1 MCSLRLWRAGGLLA
15 TVLLVASILAGCS
28 AGPSTAALLDPP
40 PPASP
45 SPIPAPDDPDLGRQL
60 FTGQIAVPGF
70 VACIGCHS
78 VDPAGR
84 AGIGPNLATI
94 GQVAGQRITGMTAAE
109 YIERSI
115 RFHDEFVVPGYGPG
129 IARGALGGR
138 DFDEVLSDAQVLALV
153 TYLMSLP
160 AGPSG
165 ANPTSGIAV
174 ARASPPPGAATTA
187 GRASATPTP
196 TASAT
201 TSATPTPTA
210 SATTGATPTPTAS
223 ATTGATPTP
232 TASAT
237 TGATPTPTAS
247 ATTSATPAA
256 TSTSTASPTPAGTPV
271 ATPTAP
277 PSPTPL
283 PAPTPTPV
291 ATPTAVAVAASPTS
305 APLPSAPDDPDLAR
319 YAGCVSCH
327 NQHPQQVRMPH
338 PLNPTCNECHRGSPN
353 RIGCPT
359 CHSMHAV
366 DNKHEAI
373 PDLACATC
381 HK

>member
-1 MCSLRLWRAGGLLA
+1 MCSLRLWRAGGLLV
-15 TVLLVASILAGCS
+15 TIIFVASILAGCS

-40 PPASP
+40 SSASP
-45 SPIPAPDDPDLGRQL
+45 SPVPAPDDAEAGRQL
-60 FTGQIAVPGF
+60 FTGQLAVPGF

-84 AGIGPNLATI
+84 AGIGPNLAAI
-94 GQVAGQRITGMTAAE
+94 GQIAGQRVPGMSAAE
-109 YIERSI
+109 YVERSI

-138 DFDEVLSDAQVLALV
+138 EFDEVLSDAQVAALV
-153 TYLMSLP
+153 AYLMSLP
-160 AGPSG
+160 ANPSG
-165 ANPTSGIAV
+165 ANPRSGVAV
-174 ARASPPPGAATTA
+174 ALSSPPSGAAMPPVT
-187 GRASATPTP
+187 ASAAATPTASTSTTP

-201 TSATPTPTA
+201 STPTAGATTTPTA
-210 SATTGATPTPTAS
+210 SVTAS
-223 ATTGATPTP
+223 ATSTP
-232 TASAT
+232 TAGAT
-237 TGATPTPTAS
+237 TTPTA
-247 ATTSATPAA
+247 SATPAA
-256 TSTSTASPTPAGTPV
+256 TSTSTASPTPAATPV
-271 ATPTAP
+271 ATPTPA
-277 PSPTPL
+277 SPTPP
-283 PAPTPTPV
+283 PAPAPTPV

-305 APLPSAPDDPDLAR
+305 APLPSAPDDPNLAR
-319 YAGCVSCH
+319 YTGCVSCH

-359 CHSMHAV
+359 CHSMHAI

>member
-201 TSATPTPTA
+201 TSATP
-210 SATTGATPTPTAS
+210 
-223 ATTGATPTP
+223 
-232 TASAT
+232 
-237 TGATPTPTAS
+237 
-247 ATTSATPAA
+247 AA

>member
-78 VDPAGR
+78 VDAAGR

-94 GQVAGQRITGMTAAE
+94 GQVAGQRVTGMTAAE

-174 ARASPPPGAATTA
+174 ARASPPPGAATPA

-201 TSATPTPTA
+201 TSAAPTPTA
-210 SATTGATPTPTAS
+210 STTTGATPTPTAS
-223 ATTGATPTP
+223 PTSGATPTS
-232 TASAT
+232 TA
-237 TGATPTPTAS
+237 
-247 ATTSATPAA
+247 SATPAA
-256 TSTSTASPTPAGTPV
+256 TSTSTASPTPARTPV

-291 ATPTAVAVAASPTS
+291 ATPTALAVAASPTS
-305 APLPSAPDDPDLAR
+305 APLPSAPDDPNLAR